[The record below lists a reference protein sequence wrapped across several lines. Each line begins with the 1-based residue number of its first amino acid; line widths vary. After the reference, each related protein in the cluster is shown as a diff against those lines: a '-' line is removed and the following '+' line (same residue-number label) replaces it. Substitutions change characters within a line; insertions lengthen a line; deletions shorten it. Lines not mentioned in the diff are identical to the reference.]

1 MDIFKSLETSA
12 TVSHFEVL
20 DFKVW
25 ETGIYVKLMVLIKD
39 GSFLHVREYN
49 DERERHY
56 SFHWQDPQG
65 KLLLRWDNAPHHKE
79 LKTFPHH
86 RHNKEQIEESTDITL
101 SDVLKCIE
109 NAIHENS

>member
-20 DFKVW
+20 DFKSW
-25 ETGIYVKLMVLIKD
+25 ETGLYVKLMVLIKD
-39 GSFLHVREYN
+39 SSVLYIREYN

-56 SFHWQDPQG
+56 SFHWQDSQG
-65 KLLLRWDNAPHHKE
+65 ELLLRWDNAPHHKE

-86 RHNKEQIEESTDITL
+86 RHNKKQIEESTDITL

-109 NAIHENS
+109 NTIRENL